1 MLRRLLCISALTTL
15 LVLPQAGISQS
26 ATASTPWGWPQ
37 PYRQI
42 SEKSVEWLKA
52 KKWWPLTVAW
62 QPPFA
67 GQNAT
72 MISLAANEFLAKRGL
87 EFRMEAMASGVN
99 VNKAILEGK
108 AQVGS
113 GGNFPLTLL
122 INQGAPIRVVA
133 VVAPNLKHQLIVPL
147 NSPLKTMADLK
158 GSRPPATI
166 GLIPGTSAEFYFQAS
181 AAANGLKL
189 GQDIVIKN
197 VPQPDQA
204 KMPAEL
210 AGVVPWDPTVTL
222 ITQEQKN
229 GRPID
234 VSYPYTVFQGNIFVR
249 KEILEEAPDVAR
261 AIAESFVEAD
271 LWLRLYPEKA
281 VDTMAAHPDLKGF
294 SRALLK
300 QQLEE
305 YNLLYK
311 PTYMFPLGSF
321 WGMQNQDVALWLHL
335 NGRLKKPILR
345 EDYEAVYAPAL
356 MSEIY
361 AMLGWKVPIVP
372 PYIPADWFSA
382 GRRVTLPK
390 YETYLNMK
398 APQPWPEKSD
408 LTKPFRFGNKTYTP

>member
-1 MLRRLLCISALTTL
+1 MSRRSFIQGALGAC
-15 LVLPQAGISQS
+15 VALPGLALSQGAS
-26 ATASTPWGWPQ
+26 GSTPWGWPQ
-37 PYRQI
+37 PYQRV
-42 SEKSVEWLKA
+42 SAKSIAWLKS

-72 MISLAANEFLAKRGL
+72 MVSLAANGFLAKRGID
-87 EFRMEAMASGVN
+87 FRMDAMASGVN
-99 VNKAILEGK
+99 VNKAIIEGT

-122 INQGAPIRVVA
+122 MNEGAPIRVVA

-147 NSPLKTMADLK
+147 NSPLKRMADLK
-158 GSRPPATI
+158 GSKPPATI
-166 GLIPGTSAEFYFQAS
+166 GLIPGTSAEFYFQAA

-197 VPQPDQA
+197 VPQPEQA

-210 AGVVPWDPTVTL
+210 AGVVPWDSTVTL
-222 ITQEQKN
+222 ITNEQKN

-234 VSYPYTVFQGNIFVR
+234 VSYPYNVFQGNIFVR
-249 KEILEEAPDVAR
+249 KEIFEEAPDVAR
-261 AIAESFVEAD
+261 AIAECFVEAD

-281 VDTMAAHPDLKGF
+281 VDTMAAMPELKGF
-294 SRALLK
+294 SRALIK

-311 PTYMFPLGSF
+311 PTYMFPLGRF
-321 WGMQNQDVALWLHL
+321 WGMQNQDVALWLYL
-335 NGRLKKPILR
+335 NGRLKKPLVR
-345 EDYEAVYAPAL
+345 EDYEAVYAPQVMA
-356 MSEIY
+356 EVY
-361 AMLGWKVPIVP
+361 DMLGWKVPTLP
-372 PYIPADWFSA
+372 PYIPPGWAGKSA
-382 GRRVTLPK
+382 RTTLPE

-398 APQPWPEKSD
+398 GPQPWPERGD
-408 LTKPFRFGNKTYTP
+408 LTRAFRFGDRVYTA